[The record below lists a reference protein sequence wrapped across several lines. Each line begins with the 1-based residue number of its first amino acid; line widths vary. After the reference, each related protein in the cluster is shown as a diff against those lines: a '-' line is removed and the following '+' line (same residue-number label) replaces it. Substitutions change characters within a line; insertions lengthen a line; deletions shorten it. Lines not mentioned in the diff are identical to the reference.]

1 MVFHTK
7 NNHNDVANSKVKAGA
22 QVFGLP
28 YCGFFLL
35 GDRGQDTGYLWYTNK
50 ERVPETLL

>member
-7 NNHNDVANSKVKAGA
+7 NNNNDVANGKVKAGA
-22 QVFGLP
+22 QAFGLP
-28 YCGFFLL
+28 YYSFFIL
-35 GDRGQDTGYLWYTNK
+35 GDRGQDTGYLWCTNT